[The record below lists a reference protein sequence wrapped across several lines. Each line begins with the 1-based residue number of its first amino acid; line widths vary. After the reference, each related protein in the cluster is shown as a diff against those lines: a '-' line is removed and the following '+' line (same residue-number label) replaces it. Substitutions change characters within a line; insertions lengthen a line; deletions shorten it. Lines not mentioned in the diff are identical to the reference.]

1 MDIQFSIQIFKEGK
15 LYVAYAPQL
24 DVSSCGGTEAKARKN
39 LMEAVRLFLE
49 EADRLETLDQI
60 LDEAGFVRR
69 KQTIE
74 GHRLVS
80 TQRAVLPLAFANAK
94 T

>member
-1 MDIQFSIQIFKEGK
+1 MEIQFTIQIFKEGK

-39 LMEAVRLFLE
+39 LLEAVHLFLE
-49 EADRLETLDQI
+49 EADRMGTLDQI

-69 KQTIE
+69 KQTLE
-74 GHRLVS
+74 GHKFIS
-80 TQRAVLPLAFANAK
+80 TQRAVLPLVFADAK
-94 T
+94 A